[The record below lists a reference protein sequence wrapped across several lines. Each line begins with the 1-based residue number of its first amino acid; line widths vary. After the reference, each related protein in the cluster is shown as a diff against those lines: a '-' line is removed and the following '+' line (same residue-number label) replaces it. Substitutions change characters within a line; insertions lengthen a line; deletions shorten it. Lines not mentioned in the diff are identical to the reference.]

1 MENMEIYEKFRNVPE
16 NAVKP
21 FDNGSFKGTDIN
33 TMWRIKCLTEQ
44 FGPVGKG
51 WYIRPERTWKEDI
64 VDEVYVFMDISL
76 FVKYPGETEWSAPIY
91 GTGGNKLVKYVKSS
105 DRYKGS
111 DEAYKMAATDA
122 FGNACKYLGIGADV
136 YWENDKTKYT
146 EKEEISPVE
155 RKKADRKAVV
165 ELLRKSVSSLMLR
178 DLAEKHNCLKLGE
191 ATDKDFV
198 AFAKELKDIAGKDN
212 GTA

>member
-1 MENMEIYEKFRNVPE
+1 MEIYNKYRTPPKEALKF
-16 NAVKP
+16 
-21 FDNGSFKGTDIN
+21 FDNGTFSGTDIN
-33 TMWRIKCLTEQ
+33 TMWRIKCLTEM

-51 WYIRPERTWKEDI
+51 WYIRPGRTWKEDI
-64 VDEVYVFMDISL
+64 ADEVYVFMDISL

-105 DRYKGS
+105 DRFKGS

-146 EKEEISPVE
+146 PFENKKNDRVKLIEELKGDMPAETLREIAT
-155 RKKADRKAVV
+155 KHKCLNLIKASD
-165 ELLRKSVSSLMLR
+165 E
-178 DLAEKHNCLKLGE
+178 
-191 ATDKDFV
+191 DFA
-198 AFAKELKDIAGKDN
+198 AFIKELKAWKS
-212 GTA
+212 

>member
-64 VDEVYVFMDISL
+64 EDEVYVFMDISL

-105 DRYKGS
+105 DRFKGS

-146 EKEEISPVE
+146 PFENKKNDRVKLIEIIKGDMPAE
-155 RKKADRKAVV
+155 TLREIATKHKCLNLIKASD
-165 ELLRKSVSSLMLR
+165 E
-178 DLAEKHNCLKLGE
+178 
-191 ATDKDFV
+191 DFA
-198 AFAKELKDIAGKDN
+198 AFIKELKAWKS
-212 GTA
+212 

>member
-1 MENMEIYEKFRNVPE
+1 MGNLDFYEKFRKVPE

-33 TMWRIKCLTEQ
+33 TMWRIKMLTEM
-44 FGPVGKG
+44 FGPVGQG

-64 VDEVYVFMDISL
+64 ADEVYVFMDISL
-76 FVKYPGETEWSAPIY
+76 FVKYPGEAEWSAAIY
-91 GTGGNKLVKYVKSS
+91 GTGGNKLIKYVKSS
-105 DRYKGS
+105 DRFKGS

-165 ELLRKSVSSLMLR
+165 ELLRKSVSSPMLR

-191 ATDKDFV
+191 ATDRDFA

>member
-1 MENMEIYEKFRNVPE
+1 MDNMEIYNKYRTPPKEALKS
-16 NAVKP
+16 
-21 FDNGSFKGTDIN
+21 FDNGTFSGTDIN

-51 WYIRPERTWKEDI
+51 WYIKPERSWREDFNGEI
-64 VDEVYVFMDISL
+64 FAFVEISL
-76 FVKYPGETEWSAPIY
+76 FVKYDNEWSAPIF
-91 GTGGNKLVKYVKSS
+91 GTGGNKLSAYVKSK
-105 DRYKGS
+105 DYYKNS
-111 DEAYKMAATDA
+111 DEAYKMALTDA

-146 EKEEISPVE
+146 EKEESPVE

-165 ELLRKSVSSLMLR
+165 ELLRKSVSSPMLR

-191 ATDKDFV
+191 ATDKDFA

>member
-33 TMWRIKCLTEQ
+33 TMWRIKCLTEM

-64 VDEVYVFMDISL
+64 ADEVYVFMDISL

-105 DRYKGS
+105 DRFKGS

-146 EKEEISPVE
+146 PFENKKNDRVKLIEIIKGDMPAE
-155 RKKADRKAVV
+155 T
-165 ELLRKSVSSLMLR
+165 LREI
-178 DLAEKHNCLKLGE
+178 ATKHNCLNLAKAE
-191 ATDKDFV
+191 DEDFA
-198 AFAKELKDIAGKDN
+198 AFIKELKAWKS
-212 GTA
+212 

>member
-33 TMWRIKCLTEQ
+33 TMWRIKCLTEM
-44 FGPVGKG
+44 FGPVGRG

-64 VDEVYVFMDISL
+64 EDEVYVFMDISL

-105 DRYKGS
+105 DRFKGS

-146 EKEEISPVE
+146 QFTDKKDD
-155 RKKADRKAVV
+155 RKKLIETIKGDIPS
-165 ELLRKSVSSLMLR
+165 ETLREI
-178 DLAEKHNCLKLGE
+178 ATKHNCLNLAK
-191 ATDKDFV
+191 ATDEDFA
-198 AFAKELKDIAGKDN
+198 AFIKELKAWKS
-212 GTA
+212 

>member
-51 WYIRPERTWKEDI
+51 WYIRPEKTWKEDI
-64 VDEVYVFMDISL
+64 EDEVYVFMDISL

-146 EKEEISPVE
+146 PFENKKNDRVKLIEELKGDLPAE
-155 RKKADRKAVV
+155 T
-165 ELLRKSVSSLMLR
+165 LREI
-178 DLAEKHNCLKLGE
+178 ATKHNCLNLAKAIDE
-191 ATDKDFV
+191 DFA
-198 AFAKELKDIAGKDN
+198 AFIKELKAWKS
-212 GTA
+212 

>member
-1 MENMEIYEKFRNVPE
+1 MDNMEIYNKYRTPPKEALKS
-16 NAVKP
+16 
-21 FDNGSFKGTDIN
+21 FDNGTFSGTDIN

-44 FGPVGKG
+44 FGSVGKG

-64 VDEVYVFMDISL
+64 ADEAYVFMDISL

-146 EKEEISPVE
+146 PFENKKNDRVKLIEELKGDMPAETLREIAT
-155 RKKADRKAVV
+155 KHKCLNLIKASD
-165 ELLRKSVSSLMLR
+165 E
-178 DLAEKHNCLKLGE
+178 DFAE
-191 ATDKDFV
+191 FI
-198 AFAKELKDIAGKDN
+198 KELKAWKS
-212 GTA
+212 

>member
-33 TMWRIKCLTEQ
+33 TMWRIKCLTEM

-51 WYIRPERTWKEDI
+51 WYIRPERTWKEDTE
-64 VDEVYVFMDISL
+64 DEVYVFMDISL

-91 GTGGNKLVKYVKSS
+91 GTGGNKLVKYVKSN

-146 EKEEISPVE
+146 SFENKKNDRVKLIEELKGDMPAE
-155 RKKADRKAVV
+155 T
-165 ELLRKSVSSLMLR
+165 LREI
-178 DLAEKHNCLKLGE
+178 ATKHNCLNLAKAIDE
-191 ATDKDFV
+191 DFA
-198 AFAKELKDIAGKDN
+198 AFIKELKAWKS
-212 GTA
+212 

>member
-33 TMWRIKCLTEQ
+33 TMWRIKCLTEM
-44 FGPVGKG
+44 FGPVGRG

-64 VDEVYVFMDISL
+64 EDEVYVFMDISL

-91 GTGGNKLVKYVKSS
+91 GTGGNKLVKYVKSN

-146 EKEEISPVE
+146 SFENKKNDRVKLIEELKGDMPAE
-155 RKKADRKAVV
+155 T
-165 ELLRKSVSSLMLR
+165 LREI
-178 DLAEKHNCLKLGE
+178 ATKHNCLNLAKAIDE
-191 ATDKDFV
+191 DFA
-198 AFAKELKDIAGKDN
+198 AFIKELKAWKS
-212 GTA
+212 

>member
-1 MENMEIYEKFRNVPE
+1 MGNMEIYEKFRNVPE

-44 FGPVGKG
+44 FGSVGKG

-64 VDEVYVFMDISL
+64 GDEAYVFMDISL
-76 FVKYPGETEWSAPIY
+76 FVKFPGETEWSAPIY

-146 EKEEISPVE
+146 PFENKKNDRVKLIEELKGDMPAE
-155 RKKADRKAVV
+155 T
-165 ELLRKSVSSLMLR
+165 LREI
-178 DLAEKHNCLKLGE
+178 ATKHNCLNLAK
-191 ATDKDFV
+191 ATDEDFA
-198 AFAKELKDIAGKDN
+198 AFIKELKAWKS
-212 GTA
+212 

>member
-1 MENMEIYEKFRNVPE
+1 MDNMEIYNKYRTPPKEALKF
-16 NAVKP
+16 
-21 FDNGSFKGTDIN
+21 FDNGTFSGTDIN
-33 TMWRIKCLTEQ
+33 TMWRIKCLTEM

-64 VDEVYVFMDISL
+64 ADEVYVFMDISL

-105 DRYKGS
+105 DRFKGS

-122 FGNACKYLGIGADV
+122 FGNACKYLGIGADA

-146 EKEEISPVE
+146 PFENKKNDRVKLIEELKGDMPSETLREIAT
-155 RKKADRKAVV
+155 KHKCLNLIKASD
-165 ELLRKSVSSLMLR
+165 E
-178 DLAEKHNCLKLGE
+178 
-191 ATDKDFV
+191 DFA
-198 AFAKELKDIAGKDN
+198 AFIKELKAWKS
-212 GTA
+212 

>member
-33 TMWRIKCLTEQ
+33 TMWRIKCLTEM
-44 FGPVGKG
+44 FGPVGRG

-64 VDEVYVFMDISL
+64 EDEVYVFMDISL

-146 EKEEISPVE
+146 QFTDKKDD
-155 RKKADRKAVV
+155 RKKLIETIKGDIPS
-165 ELLRKSVSSLMLR
+165 ETLREI
-178 DLAEKHNCLKLGE
+178 ATKHNCLNLAK
-191 ATDKDFV
+191 ATDEDFA
-198 AFAKELKDIAGKDN
+198 AFIKELKAWKS
-212 GTA
+212 

>member
-33 TMWRIKCLTEQ
+33 TMWRIKCLTYQ

-51 WYIRPERTWKEDI
+51 WYIRPEKTWKEDI
-64 VDEVYVFMDISL
+64 EDEVYVFMDISL

-146 EKEEISPVE
+146 PFENKKNDRVKLIEELKGDLPAE
-155 RKKADRKAVV
+155 T
-165 ELLRKSVSSLMLR
+165 LREI
-178 DLAEKHNCLKLGE
+178 ATKHNCLNLAKAIDE
-191 ATDKDFV
+191 DFA
-198 AFAKELKDIAGKDN
+198 AFIKELKAWKS
-212 GTA
+212 

>member
-1 MENMEIYEKFRNVPE
+1 MEIYEKFRNVPE

-33 TMWRIKCLTEQ
+33 TMWRIKCLTEM

-64 VDEVYVFMDISL
+64 EDEVYVFMDISL

-146 EKEEISPVE
+146 QFTYKKDD
-155 RKKADRKAVV
+155 RKKLIETIKGDIPS
-165 ELLRKSVSSLMLR
+165 ETLREI
-178 DLAEKHNCLKLGE
+178 ATKHNCLTLAK
-191 ATDKDFV
+191 ATDEDFA
-198 AFAKELKDIAGKDN
+198 AFIKELKTWKS
-212 GTA
+212 

>member
-64 VDEVYVFMDISL
+64 EDEVYVFMDISL

-146 EKEEISPVE
+146 PFENKKNDRVKLIETIKGDMPAETLREI
-155 RKKADRKAVV
+155 AT
-165 ELLRKSVSSLMLR
+165 
-178 DLAEKHNCLKLGE
+178 KHNCLNLAKAE
-191 ATDKDFV
+191 DEDFA
-198 AFAKELKDIAGKDN
+198 AFIKELKAWKS
-212 GTA
+212 

>member
-51 WYIRPERTWKEDI
+51 WYIRPGRTWKEDI
-64 VDEVYVFMDISL
+64 GDETYVFMDISL

-136 YWENDKTKYT
+136 YWENDKIKYT
-146 EKEEISPVE
+146 PFENKKNDRVKLIEELKGDMP
-155 RKKADRKAVV
+155 AGT
-165 ELLRKSVSSLMLR
+165 LREI
-178 DLAEKHNCLKLGE
+178 ATKHNCLNLAKAIDE
-191 ATDKDFV
+191 DFA
-198 AFAKELKDIAGKDN
+198 AFIKELKAWKS
-212 GTA
+212 

>member
-33 TMWRIKCLTEQ
+33 TMWRIKCLTEM
-44 FGPVGKG
+44 FGPVGRG

-64 VDEVYVFMDISL
+64 EDEVYVFMDISL

-146 EKEEISPVE
+146 QFTYKKDD
-155 RKKADRKAVV
+155 RKKLIETIKGDIPS
-165 ELLRKSVSSLMLR
+165 ETLREI
-178 DLAEKHNCLKLGE
+178 ATKHNCLNLAK
-191 ATDKDFV
+191 ATDEDFA
-198 AFAKELKDIAGKDN
+198 AFIKELKAWKS
-212 GTA
+212 

>member
-1 MENMEIYEKFRNVPE
+1 MGNMEIYEKFRNVPE

-33 TMWRIKCLTEQ
+33 TIWRIKCLTEQ

-51 WYIRPERTWKEDI
+51 WYIKPERTWKEDI
-64 VDEVYVFMDISL
+64 ADEVYVFMDISL

-105 DRYKGS
+105 DRFKGS

-146 EKEEISPVE
+146 PFENKKNDRVKLIEELKGDMPAE
-155 RKKADRKAVV
+155 T
-165 ELLRKSVSSLMLR
+165 LREI
-178 DLAEKHNCLKLGE
+178 ATKHNCLNLTK
-191 ATDKDFV
+191 ATDEDFA
-198 AFAKELKDIAGKDN
+198 AFIKGLKSWKS
-212 GTA
+212 

>member
-33 TMWRIKCLTEQ
+33 TMWRIKCLTEM

-51 WYIRPERTWKEDI
+51 WYIRPGRTWKEDI
-64 VDEVYVFMDISL
+64 EDEVYVFMDISL

-91 GTGGNKLVKYVKSS
+91 GTGGNKLVKHVKSS
-105 DRYKGS
+105 DRFKGS

-146 EKEEISPVE
+146 PFENKKNDRVKLIEIIKGDMPAE
-155 RKKADRKAVV
+155 T
-165 ELLRKSVSSLMLR
+165 LREI
-178 DLAEKHNCLKLGE
+178 ATKHNCLNLAKAE
-191 ATDKDFV
+191 DEDFA
-198 AFAKELKDIAGKDN
+198 AFIKELKAWKS
-212 GTA
+212 